1 MEEAR
6 AWYEIAWQ
14 YLSITI
20 VVGYYIFVLLAVIKL
35 LLENKN
41 PLKTHSYLLV
51 MILVPILGLLI
62 YVLFG
67 QDYRRSKM
75 FSRKGM
81 IDQQRIN
88 NYVEEQLDLAEHKE
102 LINDDKIIQK
112 ASIIKLLLSNNRSF
126 LTKNNKVKLLFN
138 GENKFNELI
147 DCLESAKDH
156 IHIEYYIFD
165 NDEIGGRIA
174 NILAKK
180 ALEGVKVRFIY
191 DDVGTSHLHKS
202 FKKLF
207 DDAGVEHY
215 PFMPVYI
222 PQLSRANYRD
232 HRKIVV
238 IDGKCGFVGGINV
251 ADRYIN
257 KAGSTMKWR
266 DVHLKI
272 DGEAVYS
279 LQFVFMLNWYFVS
292 RTKIEFSSNYYP
304 KIPIVPP
311 KLVQI
316 AASGPDSDWASIMQ
330 AFFLAISTAKSQV
343 LITTP
348 YFIPNEPILTAIAT
362 AALGGV
368 DVQIIFPYKG
378 DNPIVQAASMSYMK
392 EVLEAGV
399 KVYLYSDGFNHSK
412 TMVVDGLMAS
422 VGTANMDFRSFDQN
436 FEVNAFIY
444 DEDIA
449 SELVTQFN
457 KDKEHCIPLK
467 LNRWQQRP
475 IRRRLAESTS
485 RLLAPLL

>member
-1 MEEAR
+1 MEEVR
-6 AWYEIAWQ
+6 SWYSIAWQ
-14 YLSITI
+14 YLSVTTI
-20 VVGYYIFVLLAVIKL
+20 IGYYILVLFAVFKL

-41 PLKTHSYLLV
+41 PLKTHSYLLGMLLIPV
-51 MILVPILGLLI
+51 IGLLV
-62 YVLFG
+62 YFLFG

-75 FSRKGM
+75 FSRKGA
-81 IDQQRIN
+81 IDQMRIN
-88 NYVEEQLDLAEHKE
+88 NYVEKQLDLASHKE
-102 LINDDKIIQK
+102 LIFEEKVKEKVNIIR
-112 ASIIKLLLSNNRSF
+112 LLLSNNRSF
-126 LTKNNKVKLLFN
+126 LTKNNDIKLLFN
-138 GENKFNELI
+138 GENKFAELI
-147 DCLESAKDH
+147 KCLESAKNH
-156 IHIEYYIFD
+156 IHIEYYIID
-165 NDEIGGRIA
+165 NDEIGGQIA
-174 NILAKK
+174 SILAKK
-180 ALEGVKVRFIY
+180 ALEGVKVRLIY

-207 DDAGVEHY
+207 DDAGVEHH

-238 IDGKCGFVGGINV
+238 IDGKCAFVGGINI

-257 KAGSTMKWR
+257 KGGTLKWR

-279 LQFVFMLNWYFVS
+279 LQIVFMLNWYFVS
-292 RTKIEFSSNYYP
+292 NKRIEFTKPYFPEFEVTPARY
-304 KIPIVPP
+304 
-311 KLVQI
+311 VQI

-330 AFFLAISTAKSQV
+330 AFFLAISTAKTQV
-343 LITTP
+343 LIATP
-348 YFIPNEPILTAIAT
+348 YFIPNEPILTALST

-368 DVQIIFPYKG
+368 DVQIMFPYKG

-399 KVYLYSDGFNHSK
+399 EVYLYSDGFNHSK
-412 TMVVDGLMAS
+412 TMVVDGILSS

-436 FEVNAFIY
+436 FEVNAFVY

-449 SELVTQFN
+449 SELIARFN
-457 KDKEHCIPLK
+457 EDKNHCLPLR
-467 LNRWQQRP
+467 LSRWQQRP
-475 IRRRLAESTS
+475 IRRRLAESAS

>member
-1 MEEAR
+1 MEEVKS
-6 AWYEIAWQ
+6 WYQIAWQ
-14 YLSITI
+14 YLSVTVII
-20 VVGYYIFVLLAVIKL
+20 GYYVLVLFAVFKL

-41 PLKTHSYLLV
+41 PLKTHSYLLG
-51 MILVPILGLLI
+51 MILIPVVGLLV
-62 YVLFG
+62 YVIFG

-75 FSRKGM
+75 FSQKGAV
-81 IDQQRIN
+81 DQQRIN
-88 NYVEEQLDLAEHKE
+88 DYVEKQLALADHEE
-102 LINDDKIIQK
+102 LITDDKVREK
-112 ASIIKLLLSNNRSF
+112 AHIVKLLLSNNRSF
-126 LTKNNKVKLLFN
+126 LTKNNEVELLFN
-138 GENKFNELI
+138 GENKFAELI
-147 DCLESAKDH
+147 KCLESATNH
-156 IHIEYYIFD
+156 IHIEYYIID
-165 NDEIGGRIA
+165 NDEIGGQIA

-180 ALEGVKVRFIY
+180 AREGVEVRFIY

-232 HRKIVV
+232 HRKIAI
-238 IDGKCGFVGGINV
+238 IDGKCSFVGGINI

-257 KAGSTMKWR
+257 KAGTRKWR

-272 DGEAVYS
+272 TGEAVYS
-279 LQFVFMLNWYFVS
+279 LQIVFMLNWYFVS
-292 RTKIEFSSNYYP
+292 NKNIAFTSTYFPEFEVKPTKY
-304 KIPIVPP
+304 
-311 KLVQI
+311 VQI

-330 AFFLAISTAKSQV
+330 AFFVSISTAKSQV
-343 LITTP
+343 LISTP
-348 YFIPNEPILTAIAT
+348 YFIPNEPILTAICT

-378 DNPIVQAASMSYMK
+378 DSPVVHAASMSYMK

-399 KVYLYSDGFNHSK
+399 KVFLYSDGFSHSK
-412 TMVVDGLMAS
+412 TIVVDGILSS

-444 DEDIA
+444 DESIA
-449 SELVTQFN
+449 SQLIDQFEE
-457 KDKEHCIPLK
+457 DKNHCIPLH
-467 LNRWQQRP
+467 LSRWQQRP
-475 IRRRLAESTS
+475 IRRRLAESSS

>member
-1 MEEAR
+1 MEEVR

-14 YLSITI
+14 YLSITLI
-20 VVGYYIFVLLAVIKL
+20 VGYYVLVLLAVFKL

-41 PLKTHSYLLV
+41 PLKTHSYLLG
-51 MILVPILGLLI
+51 MILIPIIGLLVYI
-62 YVLFG
+62 LFG

-75 FSRKGM
+75 FSRKGA
-81 IDQQRIN
+81 IDQERIGE
-88 NYVEEQLDLAEHKE
+88 YVERQLQLAAHKE
-102 LINDDKIIQK
+102 LIPDEKIRRKIN
-112 ASIIKLLLSNNRSF
+112 IIKLLLSNNRSF
-126 LTKNNKVKLLFN
+126 LTKNNDVGLLFN
-138 GENKFNELI
+138 GENKFAELI
-147 DCLESAKDH
+147 NCLETAENH

-165 NDEIGGRIA
+165 NDEIGGQIA
-174 NILAKK
+174 SILAKK

-238 IDGKCGFVGGINV
+238 IDGKCAFVGGINV

-257 KAGSTMKWR
+257 KGGTIKWR

-272 DGEAVYS
+272 EGEAVYS
-279 LQFVFMLNWYFVS
+279 LQIVFMLNWYFVS
-292 RTKIEFSSNYYP
+292 NKSIEFTNTYFPELSIRPSKY
-304 KIPIVPP
+304 
-311 KLVQI
+311 VQI

-330 AFFLAISTAKSQV
+330 AFFVAISTAKSQV
-343 LITTP
+343 LISTP
-348 YFIPNEPILTAIAT
+348 YFIPNEPILTAICT

-368 DVQIIFPYKG
+368 DVQIMFPYKG
-378 DNPIVQAASMSYMK
+378 DNTIVHAASMSYMK

-399 KVYLYSDGFNHSK
+399 QVYLYSDGFNHSK
-412 TMVVDGLMAS
+412 TMVVDGIVSS

-436 FEVNAFIY
+436 FEVNAFVY
-444 DEDIA
+444 DETIA
-449 SELVTQFN
+449 SELINQFEED
-457 KDKEHCIPLK
+457 KDHCIPLR
-467 LNRWQQRP
+467 LSRWQQRP
-475 IRRRLAESTS
+475 IRRRLAESSS